1 MVFNKNKSG
10 EEDMKLAIMFPI
22 LVLVSVTGYAQN
34 TNTVVVT
41 AKIGNDTPAGTI
53 YSIGDTGPAGGIV
66 FDVTDDGLHG
76 LEAAPEDAS
85 TSIEWGCYGTDVA
98 DVDNIKTEAT
108 PDSNSGADN
117 TSLIVAA
124 CGEETAAVAAFNHI
138 WPDGTSGGFLP
149 NKEELN
155 LLSVQKAVV
164 GGFPSDYYWSS
175 SEYTSVGAW
184 SQYFVFDSPY
194 HVNKNDK
201 SNGVRAIRAF

>member
-1 MVFNKNKSG
+1 MVFNRNKNG
-10 EEDMKLAIMFPI
+10 EVEMKLAIMFPI
-22 LVLVSVTGYAQN
+22 LLLISLTVYAQN
-34 TNTVVVT
+34 TNTVVVNP
-41 AKIGNDTPAGTI
+41 KVGDDVPASTI

-66 FDVTDDGLHG
+66 FDVTDGGVHG

-85 TSIEWGCYGTDVA
+85 TRIEWGCYGTDVA
-98 DVDNIKTEAT
+98 DVDNIRAVAT
-108 PDSNSGADN
+108 QDSNSGADN

-124 CGEETAAVAAFNHI
+124 CGEASAAFAAFNHI

-164 GGFPSDYYWSS
+164 GGFDVGYYWSS

-184 SQYFVFDSPY
+184 SQYFVFGSPY